1 MKIWV
6 YAIAKNERQFCER
19 FMRSCAGAD
28 GVAVLDTGSTDGTAE
43 KLRELGAAVAVSS
56 ISPWRGTDGRGNTPC
71 MRCSPAKGKVF

>member
-43 KLRELGAAVAVSS
+43 KLRELGAAAAEDFPQKLFREGFVTGDFTLS
-56 ISPWRGTDGRGNTPC
+56 IT
-71 MRCSPAKGKVF
+71 